1 VTGAEKRGSRGF
13 AGWTT
18 REIVVAAVLAVAVGV
33 IFWVWD
39 LLYSTAFSAMPFPFS
54 YAVNGVWM
62 VGGLLVPL
70 VIRRPGSALFGEFV
84 AAFVSMLLVNQW
96 GAATLL
102 SGLVQGA
109 GAEIVFAAF
118 LWRRFDLPVVLLA
131 AAGAQVP
138 SYLLDSWFYGYWAAY
153 STRAVLAGWVIAVI
167 SALVL
172 GGLVAWGLAQA
183 LARTGVLAGFPIG
196 NARERRV

>member
-1 VTGAEKRGSRGF
+1 VTCAEKRSPRGF

-18 REIVVAAVLAVAVGV
+18 REIVVAAVLSVAVGV
-33 IFWVWD
+33 VFWVWD
-39 LLYSTAFSAMPFPFS
+39 LLYSSVFSAMPFPLS

-70 VIRRPGSALFGEFV
+70 VIRRPGSAIFGEFV

-109 GAEIVFAAF
+109 GAELVFAAF

-131 AAGAQVP
+131 AVGAQVP
-138 SYLLDSWFYGYWAAY
+138 SYLLDSVLYGYWTAY
-153 STRAVLAGWVIAVI
+153 TTGAVLAGWVIAVV

-196 NARERRV
+196 NAHQRRV